1 MALNE
6 TSVDVPPETAP
17 QPSPAVEPAKTET
30 PQPAPP
36 QPPRNPLRRIAL
48 IVAGLTL
55 ALFLLT
61 IIMERLAPYTSEATV
76 QAYVVRIAPEVTG
89 KVIEVGVSDNATVQ
103 AGQLLFRIDPQPYE
117 IAVAEAE
124 ARLALVGQQIG
135 ASTSAVDSAQAR
147 LVEAI
152 ATRDNDRE
160 QTQRTLELVKRGVYS
175 KAKEDEAQAK
185 LQVAEAS
192 VVRAQADLDKAKA
205 ELGPAGE
212 ENPQLR
218 EALAALETARLN
230 LLRTTVLAPSNGAVT
245 SLQLAPGQFV
255 GTGSQAM
262 TFIDAGTIWIAA
274 NIKEN
279 SLEHLAAG
287 DPAEIM
293 LDTRP
298 GRIYPAVVE
307 SIGWGV
313 SQGDIDPTTGL
324 PTIRNESGWIREPQR
339 FPIRLNFTG
348 ERPQGIRYGSQA
360 NVVIYTGDN
369 PIVNA
374 LGALWIRFVSILTY
388 AS

>member
-1 MALNE
+1 MASTD
-6 TSVDVPPETAP
+6 TSVDTPPEPAQGP
-17 QPSPAVEPAKTET
+17 PAASEQPAAEPA
-30 PQPAPP
+30 QPP
-36 QPPRNPLRRIAL
+36 QNPLRRIAL

-55 ALFLLT
+55 TLFLLT
-61 IIMERLAPYTSEATV
+61 IVMERLAPYTAEATV

-89 KVIEVGVSDNATVQ
+89 KVIEIGVTDNAPVQ

-124 ARLALVGQQIG
+124 ARLAMVGQQLG

-147 LVEAI
+147 LVEAM

-175 KAKEDEAQAK
+175 KAKQDEAQAN

-205 ELGPAGE
+205 ELGPAGA

-230 LLRTTVLAPSNGAVT
+230 LLRTTVSAPSSGFVT
-245 SLQLAPGQFV
+245 GLQLATGQFV
-255 GTGSQAM
+255 GSGSQAM
-262 TFIDAGTIWIAA
+262 TFIDATTVWIAA

-287 DPAEIM
+287 DRAEIV

-307 SIGWGV
+307 SLGWGV

-324 PTIRNESGWIREPQR
+324 PTIRNESGWVREPQR
-339 FPIRLNFTG
+339 FPIRLIFAG
-348 ERPQGIRYGSQA
+348 DLPKGIRYGSQA
-360 NVVIYTGDN
+360 NVTIYTGDN

-374 LGALWIRFVSILTY
+374 LGALWIRIVSILSY

>member
-1 MALNE
+1 MASTD
-6 TSVDVPPETAP
+6 TSVDTPPELAQGPPAAP
-17 QPSPAVEPAKTET
+17 EQPAAEPA
-30 PQPAPP
+30 QPP
-36 QPPRNPLRRIAL
+36 QNPLRRIAL

-61 IIMERLAPYTSEATV
+61 IVMERLAPYTAEATI

-89 KVIEVGVSDNATVQ
+89 KVIEIGVTDNAPVQ

-124 ARLALVGQQIG
+124 ARLAMVGQQLG

-147 LVEAI
+147 LVEAM

-175 KAKEDEAQAK
+175 KAKQDEAQAN

-205 ELGPAGE
+205 ELGPAGA

-230 LLRTTVLAPSNGAVT
+230 LLRTTVSAPSSGFVT
-245 SLQLAPGQFV
+245 GLQLATGQFV
-255 GTGSQAM
+255 GSGSQAM
-262 TFIDAGTIWIAA
+262 TFIDATTVWIAA

-287 DPAEIM
+287 DRAEIV

-307 SIGWGV
+307 SLGWGV

-324 PTIRNESGWIREPQR
+324 PTIRNESGWVREPQR
-339 FPIRLNFTG
+339 FPIRLIFAG
-348 ERPQGIRYGSQA
+348 DLPKGIRYGSQA
-360 NVVIYTGDN
+360 NVTIYTGDN

-374 LGALWIRFVSILTY
+374 LGALWIRIVSILSY

>member
-1 MALNE
+1 MASTD
-6 TSVDVPPETAP
+6 TSVDTPPEPAQGPPAAP
-17 QPSPAVEPAKTET
+17 EQPAAEPA
-30 PQPAPP
+30 QPP
-36 QPPRNPLRRIAL
+36 QNPLRRIAL

-61 IIMERLAPYTSEATV
+61 IVMERLAPYTAEATI

-89 KVIEVGVSDNATVQ
+89 KVIEIGVTDNAPVQ

-124 ARLALVGQQIG
+124 ARLAMVGQQLG

-147 LVEAI
+147 LVEAM

-175 KAKEDEAQAK
+175 KAKQDEAQAN

-205 ELGPAGE
+205 ELGPAGA

-230 LLRTTVLAPSNGAVT
+230 LLRTTVSAPSSGFVT
-245 SLQLAPGQFV
+245 GLQLATGQFV
-255 GTGSQAM
+255 GSGSQAM
-262 TFIDAGTIWIAA
+262 TFIDATTVWIAA

-287 DPAEIM
+287 DRAEIV

-307 SIGWGV
+307 SLGWGV

-324 PTIRNESGWIREPQR
+324 PTIRNESGWVREPQR
-339 FPIRLNFTG
+339 FPIRLIFAG
-348 ERPQGIRYGSQA
+348 DLPKGIRYGSQA
-360 NVVIYTGDN
+360 NVTIYTGDN

-374 LGALWIRFVSILTY
+374 LGALWIRIVSILSY

>member
-1 MALNE
+1 MAPSDTDADMPSE
-6 TSVDVPPETAP
+6 TPPPAE
-17 QPSPAVEPAKTET
+17 PAVEPR
-30 PQPAPP
+30 
-36 QPPRNPLRRIAL
+36 PPRNPLRRIAL

-61 IIMERLAPYTSEATV
+61 IVMERLAPYTAEATV

-89 KVIEVGVSDNATVQ
+89 KVIEIGVSDNAAVQ

-117 IAVAEAE
+117 IAVTEAE
-124 ARLALVGQQIG
+124 ARLARVGQQIG

-147 LVEAI
+147 LVEAV
-152 ATRDNDRE
+152 ASRDNERE
-160 QTQRTLELVKRGVYS
+160 QTQRTLELVNRGVYS
-175 KAKEDEAQAK
+175 KAKQDEAEAK
-185 LQVAEAS
+185 LQVAEAT
-192 VVRAQADLDKAKA
+192 VVRTQADLDRAKA
-205 ELGPAGE
+205 ELGPAGAD
-212 ENPQLR
+212 NPQLR

-230 LLRTTVLAPSNGAVT
+230 LLRTTVSAPSAGAVT
-245 SLQLAPGQFV
+245 GLQLATGQFV
-255 GTGSQAM
+255 GAGSQAM

-287 DPAEIM
+287 DRAEIT

-298 GRIYPAVVE
+298 GRVYPAVVE

-313 SQGDIDPTTGL
+313 SQGNVDPATGL
-324 PTIRNESGWIREPQR
+324 PAIRSESGWVREPQR

-348 ERPQGIRYGSQA
+348 DRPQGIRYGSQA
-360 NVVIYTGDN
+360 NVTIYTGDN

-374 LGALWIRFVSILTY
+374 VGALWIRLVSFLSY

>member
-1 MALNE
+1 MAS
-6 TSVDVPPETAP
+6 TDTRIDTPPEKAAAP
-17 QPSPAVEPAKTET
+17 EPPEAEPA
-30 PQPAPP
+30 P
-36 QPPRNPLRRIAL
+36 PPRNPLRRIAL

-55 ALFLLT
+55 ALFFLT
-61 IIMERLAPYTSEATV
+61 IVMERLAPYTAEATV

-89 KVIEVGVSDNATVQ
+89 KVIEVGVTDNAPVQ
-103 AGQLLFRIDPQPYE
+103 AGQVLFRLDPQPYE
-117 IAVAEAE
+117 IAVSEAE
-124 ARLALVGQQIG
+124 ARLARVGQQIG

-147 LVEAI
+147 LVEAM

-175 KAKEDEAQAK
+175 KAKQDEAQAK

-230 LLRTTVLAPSNGAVT
+230 LLRTTVSAPSNGAVT
-245 SLQLAPGQFV
+245 GLQLATGQFV

-262 TFIDAGTIWIAA
+262 TFIDAGTIWIGA

-287 DPAEIM
+287 DRAEVT

-298 GRIYPAVVE
+298 GRVYPAVVE

-313 SQGDIDPTTGL
+313 SQGDIDPATGL

-348 ERPQGIRYGSQA
+348 EPPQGIRYGSQA
-360 NVVIYTGDN
+360 NVTIYTGHN

-374 LGALWIRFVSILTY
+374 LGALWIRLVSFLSY